1 MNSYIVLLLAV
12 SILLLLIFNIKT
24 SRRFNLFDHWLHHQL
39 VKKHDGYKWQVIAFI
54 NDPKLMVVWDV
65 LLAGLLLNEERN
77 LTAIWVLGTLGF
89 ADASGIVMKKL
100 IRRRRPIM
108 HSDMEN
114 GYSFPS
120 GHVLGATTMGLILL
134 QLFAKE
140 FGLIFII
147 GIVALWVMVII
158 SRLSLKAHYPS
169 DIVGATS
176 LAIVCFSISQQLYFS
191 ILKGHVSKR
200 DLFLLLKFQLFMETN
215 H

>member
-1 MNSYIVLLLAV
+1 MNSYIVLPLAV
-12 SILLLLIFNIKT
+12 AILLLLIFNIKN

-54 NDPKLMVVWDV
+54 NDPKLIVVWDV

-134 QLFAKE
+134 QLFEKE

-147 GIVALWVMVII
+147 GIIALWVMVII

-176 LAIVCFSISQQLYFS
+176 LAVVCFSISQQLFS
-191 ILKGHVSKR
+191 V
-200 DLFLLLKFQLFMETN
+200 F
-215 H
+215 

>member
-65 LLAGLLLNEERN
+65 FLAGLLLNEERN

-176 LAIVCFSISQQLYFS
+176 LAIVCFSISQQL
-191 ILKGHVSKR
+191 
-200 DLFLLLKFQLFMETN
+200 FLAF
-215 H
+215 

>member
-24 SRRFNLFDHWLHHQL
+24 SRRFNLYDHWLHHQL

-108 HSDMEN
+108 HSNMEN

-147 GIVALWVMVII
+147 GIVALWAMVII

-176 LAIVCFSISQQLYFS
+176 LAIVCFSISQQL
-191 ILKGHVSKR
+191 
-200 DLFLLLKFQLFMETN
+200 FLAF
-215 H
+215 

>member
-1 MNSYIVLLLAV
+1 
-12 SILLLLIFNIKT
+12 
-24 SRRFNLFDHWLHHQL
+24 
-39 VKKHDGYKWQVIAFI
+39 
-54 NDPKLMVVWDV
+54 MVVWDV
-65 LLAGLLLNEERN
+65 LLAGLLLNEDRN

-100 IRRRRPIM
+100 IQRRRPIM

-176 LAIVCFSISQQLYFS
+176 LAIVCFSISQQL
-191 ILKGHVSKR
+191 
-200 DLFLLLKFQLFMETN
+200 FLAF
-215 H
+215 

>member
-39 VKKHDGYKWQVIAFI
+39 VEKHDGYKWQVIAFI

-158 SRLSLKAHYPS
+158 SRLSLKSHYPS

-176 LAIVCFSISQQLYFS
+176 LAIVCFSISQQL
-191 ILKGHVSKR
+191 
-200 DLFLLLKFQLFMETN
+200 FLAF
-215 H
+215 

>member
-134 QLFAKE
+134 QLFTKE

-176 LAIVCFSISQQLYFS
+176 LAIVCFSISQQL
-191 ILKGHVSKR
+191 
-200 DLFLLLKFQLFMETN
+200 FLAF
-215 H
+215 